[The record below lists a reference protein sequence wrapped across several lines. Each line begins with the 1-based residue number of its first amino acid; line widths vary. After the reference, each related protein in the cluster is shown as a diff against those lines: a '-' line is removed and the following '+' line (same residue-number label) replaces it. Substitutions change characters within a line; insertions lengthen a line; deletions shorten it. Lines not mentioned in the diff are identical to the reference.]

1 MNIAV
6 IFAGG
11 VGSRMHTKDRPKQ
24 FLEMHGKPILVH
36 TLEHFEKHSKIDA
49 IIISCIEEWISYCEM
64 LIKKFNIE
72 KVKVI
77 VPGGRTGQ
85 ESIYNGLCAAA
96 EVAHNEKS
104 IVLIHDGVRPLITE
118 KLITQN
124 IECVLQHGSA
134 ISSVPMKETVLMLG
148 TDGYIEDIPDRSA
161 SRMARAPQSFWLNE
175 ILDAH
180 RKAIKEEKMDFI
192 DSCSLMQY
200 YGKKLYLTDSPT
212 ENIKITTPDDFY
224 IMRALLDAR
233 EDSQIYNL
241 EWQ

>member
-6 IFAGG
+6 LFAGG
-11 VGSRMHTKDRPKQ
+11 VGTRMRTKEKPKQ
-24 FLEMHGKPILVH
+24 FLEVHGKPILVH
-36 TLEHFEKHSKIDA
+36 TIEKFENHELIDA
-49 IIISCIEEWISYCEM
+49 IVISCIESWIPYCEKLVEKYNM
-64 LIKKFNIE
+64 K

-77 VPGGRTGQ
+77 VPGGKTGQ

-96 EVAHNEKS
+96 KVAHNEKS

-134 ISSVPMKETVLMLG
+134 ISSVSMKETVLMLG
-148 TDGYIEDIPDRSA
+148 KDGYIEDIPDRSA

-241 EWQ
+241 E

>member
-241 EWQ
+241 E

>member
-96 EVAHNEKS
+96 EVAHNE
-104 IVLIHDGVRPLITE
+104 
-118 KLITQN
+118 
-124 IECVLQHGSA
+124 
-134 ISSVPMKETVLMLG
+134 
-148 TDGYIEDIPDRSA
+148 
-161 SRMARAPQSFWLNE
+161 
-175 ILDAH
+175 
-180 RKAIKEEKMDFI
+180 
-192 DSCSLMQY
+192 
-200 YGKKLYLTDSPT
+200 
-212 ENIKITTPDDFY
+212 
-224 IMRALLDAR
+224 
-233 EDSQIYNL
+233 
-241 EWQ
+241 